1 MENNLF
7 SVIITTHN
15 SSHYIDRTIKSVI
28 KQNFKNYEIILVDDC
43 SDDRTIDLV
52 KKNYSNIIKIFSTKK
67 NFGGPAKSRNI
78 GIQNS
83 NGIWISFLDGDDYW
97 FQDRLKHFNNLISTN
112 QTYDIFCSNELL
124 FNNSDKK
131 KIKIYHGP
139 SSEFFFQDL
148 LINGNKLS
156 PSSTIVKREFLL
168 NKNVFFDEDRNL
180 IGVEDYDFWLNLA
193 KNNAK
198 FFFTNKILNIYV
210 IHEKNITNNAKKHME
225 NTINVIN
232 KYFKFLKT
240 YDPKDRFIRI
250 FNIKV
255 SFYINQIIRK
265 KNLFHNLFNIVM
277 IITINPYK
285 FFLFLLNKI
294 K

>member
-1 MENNLF
+1 
-7 SVIITTHN
+7 
-15 SSHYIDRTIKSVI
+15 
-28 KQNFKNYEIILVDDC
+28 
-43 SDDRTIDLV
+43 
-52 KKNYSNIIKIFSTKK
+52 
-67 NFGGPAKSRNI
+67 
-78 GIQNS
+78 
-83 NGIWISFLDGDDYW
+83 
-97 FQDRLKHFNNLISTN
+97 
-112 QTYDIFCSNELL
+112 
-124 FNNSDKK
+124 
-131 KIKIYHGP
+131 
-139 SSEFFFQDL
+139 L

-277 IITINPYK
+277 IITINPHK